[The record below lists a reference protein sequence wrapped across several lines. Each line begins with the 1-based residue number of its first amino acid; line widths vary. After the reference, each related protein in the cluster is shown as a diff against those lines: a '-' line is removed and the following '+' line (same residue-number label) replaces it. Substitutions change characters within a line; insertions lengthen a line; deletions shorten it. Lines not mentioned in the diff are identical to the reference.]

1 MNDEPSEMVFTV
13 AAEYAGTR
21 TDAFLAAASGLSRSR
36 VQSLLEEGRVTRP
49 DGSVPDAK
57 RKVAAGDVFALRDKP
72 PEPVET
78 LPQDIPLDIVFED
91 DAILV
96 VNKPAGLVVHPAAGH
111 PDGTLVNAVLHH
123 CPGVLS
129 VGGEQRP
136 GIVHRLDRDTSGLI
150 VIAKT
155 DGALNALAAAFQAG
169 EVRKTYSA
177 LVCGTPSAP
186 GGHVEGLIGRSPRD
200 RKKMAVVE
208 KNGKFA
214 STDWQTAETFGAVA
228 ALLDVRIHTGRTHQI
243 RVHMASLGHPVA
255 GDADYGSPKR
265 DAEIMRASGD
275 ETVRRPPR
283 QMLHARHLELAHPVT
298 GEPVAFDAPLPPD
311 FATLVE
317 NLRAG
322 RSRGRA

>member
-1 MNDEPSEMVFTV
+1 MNDEPREMIFTV
-13 AAEYAGTR
+13 PAESAGTR
-21 TDAFLAAASGLSRSR
+21 ADAFLAAASGLSRSR
-36 VQSLLEEGRVTRP
+36 VQSLIEEGRVTRP

-57 RKVAAGDVFALRDKP
+57 RKVAAGDVFTLRDKP

-123 CPGVLS
+123 CPDVLS

-155 DGALNALAAAFQAG
+155 DAALNALAAAFQAG
-169 EVRKTYSA
+169 EVHKTYAA
-177 LVCGTPSAP
+177 LVCGTPHPAS
-186 GGHVEGLIGRSPRD
+186 GHVEGLIGRSPRD

-214 STDWQTAETFGAVA
+214 STDWEIAEAFGTVA
-228 ALLDVRIHTGRTHQI
+228 SLLSVRIHTGRTHQI
-243 RVHMASLGHPVA
+243 RVHMASIGHPVS

-265 DAEIMRASGD
+265 DAEIMRAAGD
-275 ETVRRPPR
+275 DSARRPPR
-283 QMLHARHLELAHPVT
+283 QMLHARHLELAHPIT
-298 GEPVAFDAPLPPD
+298 GEPLAFDAPLPPD
-311 FATLVE
+311 FADLVTR
-317 NLRAG
+317 LR
-322 RSRGRA
+322 RATV